1 MFLNNYMEFVVSPV
15 VLWNIIVSL
24 IVFPIGFIV
33 RSLTS
38 EQKRLD
44 ILMNKTREE
53 IAKDYVTRDQI
64 EADFS
69 RLMSTLDRMDEKID
83 KLQTKT
89 YFQE

>member
-89 YFQE
+89 YLQE

>member
-1 MFLNNYMEFVVSPV
+1 MEFVVNPI

-24 IVFPIGFIV
+24 IVMPIAFIV
-33 RSLTS
+33 RSVLS

>member
-1 MFLNNYMEFVVSPV
+1 MEFVVSPV

-44 ILMNKTREE
+44 ILMNNTREE